1 MRLQVG
7 CGLLPANCGLTVI
20 GEESKFISK
29 ILDNLVFICTLDR
42 LSDPGSYGFSV
53 DRGNDHVAGFVV
65 RRDGEYFAYRN
76 SCPHTGS
83 PLDWVDH
90 QFLDIE
96 GALIQ
101 CAVHDARFLI
111 DTGECIFGPCPG
123 ESLESLPIRIDG
135 DNIYLLG
142 DA

>member
-1 MRLQVG
+1 LQ
-7 CGLLPANCGLTVI
+7 
-20 GEESKFISK
+20 
-29 ILDNLVFICTLDR
+29 NLVPICALDR

-53 DRGNDHVAGFVV
+53 AAGGRRVDGFVV
-65 RRDGEYFAYRN
+65 RRDGECFAYRN

-111 DTGECIFGPCPG
+111 DTGECVSGPCPG
-123 ESLESLPIRIDG
+123 ESLESLQIRVEG
-135 DNIYLLG
+135 GKIYLLG
-142 DA
+142 TA

>member
-1 MRLQVG
+1 ME
-7 CGLLPANCGLTVI
+7 NLT
-20 GEESKFISK
+20 
-29 ILDNLVFICTLDR
+29 LICTLDR
-42 LSDPGSYGFSV
+42 LSDPGSYGFSLQAGGQTV
-53 DRGNDHVAGFVV
+53 EGFVV
-65 RRDGEYFAYRN
+65 KRDGEVFAYRN
-76 SCPHTGS
+76 SCPHTGA

-111 DTGECIFGPCPG
+111 DTGECISGPCPG
-123 ESLESLPIRIDG
+123 ARLEALPIRVEG
-135 DNIYLLG
+135 GNIYLVG